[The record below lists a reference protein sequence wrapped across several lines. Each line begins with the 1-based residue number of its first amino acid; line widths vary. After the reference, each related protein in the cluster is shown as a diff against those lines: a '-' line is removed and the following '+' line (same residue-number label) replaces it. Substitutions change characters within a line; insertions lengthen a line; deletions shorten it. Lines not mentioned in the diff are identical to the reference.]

1 MKKDVVGLARLADR
15 AVRATVSGSFR
26 KAMDD
31 VQRDVEALADAGAFI
46 LSPADPRVVDQFGDF
61 LFVAS
66 DRVRRIRTVQS
77 RHLAAI
83 ESSDFLWLVAPDG
96 YVGLSAA
103 MEIGYAAA
111 HDVPVYSADVVADLT
126 LRQWVT
132 VVDTPTAA
140 VVRHARHTRPRN
152 EDSVL
157 IEPSLAIERSH
168 DDLLIAQRGLLGQPT
183 IEQTGAAEA
192 ALARLRDRL
201 VIP

>member
-1 MKKDVVGLARLADR
+1 MSTNASGLDRLAHDSP
-15 AVRATVSGSFR
+15 RATVSGSFR

-31 VQRDVEALADAGAFI
+31 VQRDVQELSDAGALI
-46 LSPADPRVVDQFGDF
+46 LSPSDPRVVEQFGDF
-61 LFVAS
+61 VFVAS
-66 DRVRRIRTVQS
+66 DQVRRIRTVQS

-96 YVGLSAA
+96 YVGVSAA

-111 HDVPVYSADVVADLT
+111 RDIPIYSVDVVADLT

-132 VVDTPTAA
+132 VVDSPRAA
-140 VVRHARHTRPRN
+140 VARHGRPSTRRVQ
-152 EDSVL
+152 DTVL
-157 IEPSLAIERSH
+157 LEPAQAIERSH
-168 DDLLIAQRGLLGQPT
+168 DDLLIAQRGLLGRPT

-192 ALARLRDRL
+192 ALARLRGRL